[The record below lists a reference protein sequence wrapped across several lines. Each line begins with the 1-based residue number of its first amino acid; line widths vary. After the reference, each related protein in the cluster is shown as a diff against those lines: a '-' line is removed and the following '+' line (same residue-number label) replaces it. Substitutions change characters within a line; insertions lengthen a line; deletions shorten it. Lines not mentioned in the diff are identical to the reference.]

1 MVKAALQATADLRSD
16 CTVSSIV
23 HGLYAFRIS
32 VLYQR
37 RWIRDMTIGLTLA
50 MLIMLLSSAQWACC
64 MVAAIYNALQSKQG
78 PGKRFIARK
87 FFRVWLV
94 IATVDDILISTSA
107 TKSYTPLS
115 QA

>member
-1 MVKAALQATADLRSD
+1 MVEAVLQATADLRTD

-107 TKSYTPLS
+107 TK
-115 QA
+115 